1 MSADDLSD
9 PTTTRDYFLRYEHVE
24 IVLAAVEEADA
35 DAAAAFTD
43 WDGLLH
49 ELQSAYDN
57 FRLWKNIEE
66 SPTDIQLRKDAEE
79 MAAAAKKL
87 SQLLKKHLSD
97 ADRGHHLL
105 KSLEVEAYSL
115 LWSRQPLAI
124 SNGKEYLQNLSED
137 LCVFEQL
144 TGRVRKKAAKAELRW
159 FPRGPY
165 GSGRASAT
173 AVLIAQI
180 LPAIFEHYFKKDFKI
195 QRRRDDTF
203 HGPSL
208 RFVQATLSVMGVKD
222 ADGKDFSPAAI
233 DKTHK
238 RYKRRGDKVPRKS

>member
-1 MSADDLSD
+1 MSADDLSE

-24 IVLAAVEEADA
+24 TVLAAVKEADA
-35 DAAAAFTD
+35 DATAAFTD

-66 SPTDIQLRKDAEE
+66 SPTDVQLRKDAEE

-97 ADRGHHLL
+97 ADGGHHLL

-137 LCVFEQL
+137 LCVLEEI
-144 TGRVRKKAAKAELRW
+144 TGRVRTKAAKAELRW
-159 FPRGPY
+159 LPRRPF
-165 GSGRASAT
+165 GSGGASAS
-173 AVLIAQI
+173 AVLIARA
-180 LPAIFEHYFKKDFKI
+180 LPAIFKYFFKKDFKI
-195 QRRRDDTF
+195 QRRRDDTL

-208 RFVQATLSVMGVKD
+208 RFAQAALSIMGVKD

-233 DKTHK
+233 QQTYR
-238 RYKRRGDKVPRKS
+238 RYKRRGDKVPRKT